1 MRIVGGW
8 SADVPFLVA
17 FLTYERLNIKKRIV
31 FLIDSGASKTT
42 ILDGDAIRLGI
53 DYSRLQRHKEGT
65 TGIGGTVDTYIIPDV
80 KLFFKSSEGSIHEEK
95 LKEIFVLK
103 HNLERMKKEETERI
117 KMLPSVLGRDVINR
131 FKLVLCKDDDIAL
144 LTDEIS
150 V

>member
-42 ILDGDAIRLGI
+42 ILEGDAIRLGI

-65 TGIGGTVDTYIIPDV
+65 TG
-80 KLFFKSSEGSIHEEK
+80 K
-95 LKEIFVLK
+95 
-103 HNLERMKKEETERI
+103 NI
-117 KMLPSVLGRDVINR
+117 KPFI
-131 FKLVLCKDDDIAL
+131 
-144 LTDEIS
+144 
-150 V
+150 